1 MKWFFCLLLL
11 GFGALLP
18 ADGQCSS
25 QKGEFTGSLM
35 AGGYFPDGGR
45 HTSDSGL
52 YGIKLGYTLTGR
64 SLIQTLALEVDL
76 SRIEGSSD
84 KDSEPGY
91 GGRLDV
97 LYPLRQAG
105 NFRPFLA
112 LGAGVLDPPGSM
124 GADFSVAYGGG
135 VVYRLSPL
143 FGLRAD
149 VRHLLPMTTDR
160 YNDFSASLGV
170 AIRLSGSET
179 EQKRLP
185 KDADKDGVPDGRDR
199 CPDTPRALS
208 VDRHG
213 CPDNPPDSD
222 GDGVADYLDSCA
234 GTPEGASVDAK
245 GCLKDSDGDGVPDTE
260 DMCPENPPGLPVDER
275 GCVRLD

>member
-1 MKWFFCLLLL
+1 MKWFVCLLLL
-11 GFGALLP
+11 GFGVLLP
-18 ADGQCSS
+18 AVGQSAS
-25 QKGEFTGSLM
+25 QKGEFSGSLT

-45 HTSDSGL
+45 HAGDSVL
-52 YGIKLGYTLTGR
+52 YGIKLGYTLPGR
-64 SLIQTLALEVDL
+64 SLVQTLALEVDF
-76 SRIEGSSD
+76 SRMEVRADTDSD
-84 KDSEPGY
+84 QGH

-97 LYPLRQAG
+97 LYSLRQG
-105 NFRPFLA
+105 GDFCPFLA

-124 GADFSVAYGGG
+124 GADFVVAYGGG
-135 VVYRLSPL
+135 AVYRLSPL
-143 FGLRAD
+143 FGLRTD

-160 YNDFSASLGV
+160 YNDFTATAGV
-170 AIRLSGSET
+170 AIRLSGSPA

-199 CPDTPRALS
+199 CPDTPRTLT

-222 GDGVADYLDSCA
+222 ADGVADYLDSCPD
-234 GTPEGASVDAK
+234 TPKGASVDAK
-245 GCLKDSDGDGVPDTE
+245 GCLKDTDRDGVPDTE
-260 DMCPENPPGLPVDER
+260 DKCPDNPPGLPVDER